1 MNLGILKFLAFEQV
15 LKNSLTT
22 LPMGGGKRNPHL
34 AEAMGRFAREHVEAH
49 YKLSDE
55 ASAYADFLRKVA
67 EARRRGEL
75 QAPPP
80 YEQADLAAAIAAS
93 IADMPL
99 GRMFG
104 LDHLREALF
113 DATGHQT

>member
-80 YEQADLAAAIAAS
+80 YEQADLAAG

-99 GRMFG
+99 GRTFG
-104 LDHLREALF
+104 LEHLREALF

>member
-1 MNLGILKFLAFEQV
+1 
-15 LKNSLTT
+15 
-22 LPMGGGKRNPHL
+22 
-34 AEAMGRFAREHVEAH
+34 MGRFACEHVEAH

-80 YEQADLAAAIAAS
+80 YEQADLAAAIAAG

-99 GRMFG
+99 GRTFG
-104 LDHLREALF
+104 LEHLREALVEIWR
-113 DATGHQT
+113 ATGHQT

>member
-1 MNLGILKFLAFEQV
+1 M
-15 LKNSLTT
+15 
-22 LPMGGGKRNPHL
+22 
-34 AEAMGRFAREHVEAH
+34 EAQ

-67 EARRRGEL
+67 AARRRGV

-80 YEQADLAAAIAAS
+80 YEQADLAAAIAAG

-99 GRMFG
+99 GRTFG
-104 LDHLREALF
+104 LEHLRQALV
-113 DATGHQT
+113 DATAHQT

>member
-1 MNLGILKFLAFEQV
+1 
-15 LKNSLTT
+15 
-22 LPMGGGKRNPHL
+22 
-34 AEAMGRFAREHVEAH
+34 MGRFAREHVEAQ

-55 ASAYADFLRKVA
+55 ASAYAEFLKKVA

-80 YEQADLAAAIAAS
+80 YGQDLAAAVAAG
-93 IADMPL
+93 IADLPL
-99 GRMFG
+99 GRTFG
-104 LDHLREALF
+104 LEHLREALC